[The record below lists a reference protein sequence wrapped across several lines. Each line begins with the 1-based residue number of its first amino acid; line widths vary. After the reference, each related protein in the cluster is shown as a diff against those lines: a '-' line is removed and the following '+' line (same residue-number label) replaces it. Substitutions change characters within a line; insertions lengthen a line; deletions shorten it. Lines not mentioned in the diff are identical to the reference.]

1 MLIEILTLFAGAGLE
16 QATSVTWHWASRWA
30 SKKADEKNQVI
41 QKALLTSYCKAL
53 QVIRKESQQLPQW
66 KQEKA
71 EIQAR
76 LAEMEKDALMILD
89 LVETQK
95 HKMTQIPQGGEER
108 VITKTVM
115 SRLQSRDKWLKDAP
129 RELYHLVETKL
140 VSITVHQLSLIHI

>member
-140 VSITVHQLSLIHI
+140 VSIT

>member
-129 RELYHLVETKL
+129 RELYHLV
-140 VSITVHQLSLIHI
+140 